1 MRGAGRLAEAAGVI
15 WLAVTLAFIALQIIP
30 GDSVLESLSA
40 AGVSQQVVEAR
51 REALGLARPPL
62 EQYARYLAG
71 LVSGDMG
78 VSLQDGRPVA
88 AIIAQQAPATIAL
101 ALAASAITL
110 VFGLPMGVLAAGTR
124 GWALLWRLLLGLLIS
139 IPVLWS
145 GTLLFSFSGVH
156 GARGDLAGLL
166 LPTLVLGLSGAG
178 ALGIVV
184 EGVVSDTQALPFV
197 TTARAKGLGES
208 RILLAHI
215 LRASAGPILAAFVL
229 QAGFLVGGVV
239 LTETIFN
246 RPGLG
251 RLLVNAALRQDT
263 PLVLGLVVW
272 SALLYTGLLLA
283 ADLAARLVDP
293 RLGHRS

>member
-272 SALLYTGLLLA
+272 SALFYTGLLLA

>member
-166 LPTLVLGLSGAG
+166 LPALVLGLSGAG

-184 EGVVSDTQALPFV
+184 EGVVSDTQNLPFV